1 MGRSGAA
8 PRHTRVPDIR
18 KGDEVLVLKGKD
30 AGKRGTVE
38 RVVRNPQPMRRVLAK
53 QGSAW
58 QRSSPL
64 AGLAVVVEGLNV
76 AKRHTKPRA
85 KQGRNDR
92 QPRVQQGGII
102 DIAQPIA
109 ASKVMVVCPHCG
121 EPTRVKHGTAGDGR
135 STRICRNCGETLTQE
150 AQKS

>member
-8 PRHTRVPDIR
+8 PRRTRVPDIR
-18 KGDEVLVLKGKD
+18 KGDEVLVLQGKD

-38 RVVRNPQPMRRVLAK
+38 HVTRNPQGMRKTMTK

-58 QRSSPL
+58 RSSSPL

-76 AKRHTKPRA
+76 AKRHTKPRP
-85 KQGRNDR
+85 KGGRTDR
-92 QPRVQQGGII
+92 QPRIQQGGILE
-102 DIAQPIA
+102 IAQPIP

-121 EPTRVKHGTAGDGR
+121 QPTRVKHGTAGDGR
-135 STRICRNCGETLTQE
+135 STRICRNCGETLTRE